1 MVFSVVVL
9 ASSSFLRWA
18 RNVRFWPTADIA
30 GCAAHVRS
38 WGKADIG
45 CYGSPLSRSLLGVKR
60 TFHSPQRKC
69 LLAIGIAAAVAAGRL
84 TQLCAPA
91 ALNFDHFCVV
101 FLRIYD
107 RYDYDRISLLNRRA
121 GGFRCFFAVE

>member
-1 MVFSVVVL
+1 M
-9 ASSSFLRWA
+9 A
-18 RNVRFWPTADIA
+18 NVRYWPLADIA

-60 TFHSPQRKC
+60 THAAQRKC

-84 TQLCAPA
+84 TQLCSSGCPK
-91 ALNFDHFCVV
+91 L
-101 FLRIYD
+101 
-107 RYDYDRISLLNRRA
+107 
-121 GGFRCFFAVE
+121 